1 MCTLMTSSLKLS
13 KYEKSLK
20 KLELKFKNNK
30 YILGLKYD
38 NLKIKI
44 NVVQISVILASTFV
58 TFIETLR
65 EQFKLSVTASTVIP
79 ILLSTYV
86 AIVISLSRFLRL
98 DEQKE
103 TLSKLFEKHAFVINR
118 VKHKLRVINNQCT
131 LTASN
136 EYIDKVLDAFNG
148 DGLDDVVTQC
158 MQDIDNAVSYKQR
171 IYYENMLATLHID
184 RRVLKRNLK
193 NIDNYDGDMNE
204 YKNKVSLCWYY
215 LSCAFIGSN
224 YIINDTQAFT
234 DIEKKSS
241 NNNNGTQEI

>member
-1 MCTLMTSSLKLS
+1 MTLALS
-13 KYEKSLK
+13 KYEKNLK

-44 NVVQISVILASTFV
+44 NVVHISVIIASTLV

-65 EQFKLSVTASTVIP
+65 EQFNLPRDASTVIP

-86 AIVISLSRFLRL
+86 ALILSLARFFRL

-103 TLSKLFEKHAFVINR
+103 SLSKLFEKHAFVINR
-118 VKHKLRVINNQCT
+118 VKHKLRIIKNVSP
-131 LTASN
+131 LTGDCEQILEN
-136 EYIDKVLDAFNG
+136 LDA

-158 MQDIDNAVSYKQR
+158 MQDIDTLISYKQR

-184 RRVLKRNLK
+184 RKVLKRNLN
-193 NIDNYDGDMNE
+193 NIDNFDGDMNQ
-204 YKNKVSLCWYY
+204 YKTKVSMCWYY
-215 LSCAFIGSN
+215 LTCAFFGSH
-224 YIINDTQAFT
+224 YVINDTQAFD
-234 DIEKKSS
+234 DIEKKSEY
-241 NNNNGTQEI
+241 NNGTKESDAAREDRRP